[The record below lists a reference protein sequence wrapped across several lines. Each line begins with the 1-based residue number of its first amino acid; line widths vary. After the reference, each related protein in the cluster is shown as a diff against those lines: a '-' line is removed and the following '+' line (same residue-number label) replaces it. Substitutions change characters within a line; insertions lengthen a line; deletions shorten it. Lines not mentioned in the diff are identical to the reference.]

1 GGSPASSRVRAPT
14 RLRCC
19 GRCTG
24 SWKRW
29 RCEHEVVAPPRG
41 RGRGKP
47 GGFPAPTLR
56 RARRS
61 QRRARRSVHSRRR
74 GPAGETWFSPRDRA
88 KGEGGGGVNSAA
100 VGVRPRGGLNAG
112 RLVRRHGWTVG
123 VYVLLLV
130 LVLFWRTIPA
140 NWGSFDVQSLAI
152 DALPLAFAAL
162 AHSVV
167 IISGGIDLSV
177 GSLISLV
184 NVLSA
189 KYMVDMSFRNALLFG
204 ALLLAGSAAA
214 GAFTGSLTVLSRVPD
229 IVVTLAMLF
238 VWAGVALE
246 ILQIPGGGAPPPY
259 LQLGTG
265 HWWSQWIP
273 SGLVILL
280 LGFAIFWLPLRWARP
295 GLALY
300 SVGSNRSAAYL
311 SGVGVAR
318 TRILAYALGGLFAGL
333 AGLALTATSGIGDPN
348 AGQYYTLNSVA
359 AAVLGGVALVGGVG
373 GLIGP
378 IAAAFVVTL
387 VKTMLIL
394 KGVDQNWAQVIQG
407 SLIIVVVMIGGL
419 AIRRRGR
426 T

>member
-1 GGSPASSRVRAPT
+1 VT
-14 RLRCC
+14 
-19 GRCTG
+19 T
-24 SWKRW
+24 
-29 RCEHEVVAPPRG
+29 
-41 RGRGKP
+41 
-47 GGFPAPTLR
+47 
-56 RARRS
+56 
-61 QRRARRSVHSRRR
+61 
-74 GPAGETWFSPRDRA
+74 
-88 KGEGGGGVNSAA
+88 AA
-100 VGVRPRGGLNAG
+100 ATGVRPRGGQSAG
-112 RLVRRHGWTVG
+112 RLARRHGWTVG

-130 LVLFWRTIPA
+130 LVLYWSTIPA
-140 NWGSFDVQSLAI
+140 KWGSFDVQSLAI
-152 DALPLAFAAL
+152 DTLPLAFAAM
-162 AHSVV
+162 AQSVV
-167 IISGGIDLSV
+167 IISGGIDLSI

-184 NVLSA
+184 NVVSA
-189 KYMVDMSFRNALLFG
+189 KYMIDTGFRH
-204 ALLLAGSAAA
+204 ALLLAALLLLGSAAA
-214 GAFTGSLTVLSRVPD
+214 GAFTGSLIVVSRVPD

-238 VWAGVALE
+238 VWAGLALE
-246 ILQIPGGGAPPPY
+246 VLQIPGGGAPLPY

-280 LGFAIFWLPLRWARP
+280 LGFAVFWLPLRWARP

-300 SVGSNRSAAYL
+300 SVGSNRNAAYL

-318 TRILAYALGGLFAGL
+318 TRIFAYALGGLFGGL

-359 AAVLGGVALVGGVG
+359 AAVLGGVSLVGGVG

-419 AIRRRGR
+419 AIRQRRR
-426 T
+426 A

>member
-1 GGSPASSRVRAPT
+1 VTSAAATSGIRAGG
-14 RLRCC
+14 
-19 GRCTG
+19 
-24 SWKRW
+24 
-29 RCEHEVVAPPRG
+29 G
-41 RGRGKP
+41 RGP
-47 GGFPAPTLR
+47 
-56 RARRS
+56 
-61 QRRARRSVHSRRR
+61 
-74 GPAGETWFSPRDRA
+74 
-88 KGEGGGGVNSAA
+88 
-100 VGVRPRGGLNAG
+100 G
-112 RLVRRHGWTVG
+112 RLARRHGWTVG
-123 VYVLLLV
+123 VFFLFLV
-130 LVLFWRTIPA
+130 LVVYWRTIPA
-140 NWGSFDVQSLAI
+140 KWGSFDVQSLAI
-152 DALPLAFAAL
+152 DALPLAFAAM
-162 AHSVV
+162 AQSVV

-184 NVLSA
+184 NVVSA
-189 KYMVDMSFRNALLFG
+189 KYMIDMGFRHALLFA
-204 ALLLAGSAAA
+204 ALILLGSAAA
-214 GAFTGSLTVLSRVPD
+214 GAFTGTLIVLSRVPD

-238 VWAGVALE
+238 VWAGVALQ
-246 ILQIPGGGAPPPY
+246 ILQIPGGGAPLPY

-280 LGFAIFWLPLRWARP
+280 LAFALLWLPLRWTRP

-300 SVGSNRSAAYL
+300 SVGSNRNAAYL
-311 SGVGVAR
+311 SGVGVGR
-318 TRILAYALGGLFAGL
+318 TRVFAYALGGFFAGL

-359 AAVLGGVALVGGVG
+359 AAVLGGVSLVGGVG

-378 IAAAFVVTL
+378 IVAAFVVTL

-419 AIRRRGR
+419 AIRRRRR